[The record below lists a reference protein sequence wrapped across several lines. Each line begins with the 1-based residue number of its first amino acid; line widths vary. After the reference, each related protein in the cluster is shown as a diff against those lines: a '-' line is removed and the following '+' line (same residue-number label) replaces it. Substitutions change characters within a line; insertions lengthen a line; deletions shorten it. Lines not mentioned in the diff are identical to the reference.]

1 MLGNRWMK
9 GVRGRKAATAA
20 SAAPSGAPGEHHDGA
35 AVSEATWS
43 ELQQA
48 VSTVPGGKYLLA
60 LASYPLPVRRRLLR
74 IGWRLSLSRRAD
86 AGFGLE
92 PLLERYL
99 RVGSAEARRLS
110 LEHDFHDLLQIL
122 EWLASV
128 RRTKQQLI
136 RDAHFIRMADE
147 RMIKQLAEGGGNVI
161 LASMHMG
168 IFPIAISFVLWK
180 YFRGRRL
187 LILRAREDRLQNNMA
202 MGRLSEIASE
212 IFILNT
218 RNEHE
223 FMDAMRFARK
233 GAVVVSM
240 IDLPASYGNPSE
252 VSLFHYPA
260 RIAMG
265 LDAMA
270 RMLNAVVVP
279 MTTLSSVSGDQIL
292 FGQPF
297 EVWQNSELDRSL
309 LATALSK
316 QMEQFISLDPP
327 QWHMWTRLDE
337 FFSREAPRA
346 EASHNTAPPAE
357 GRQNESAA

>member
-1 MLGNRWMK
+1 MNGT
-9 GVRGRKAATAA
+9 RGRKAAPAA
-20 SAAPSGAPGEHHDGA
+20 SAGPSDEPQEQYNVPAISDG
-35 AVSEATWS
+35 TWS
-43 ELQQA
+43 GLQEA
-48 VSTVPGGKYLLA
+48 VGAVPGGKLLLA

-74 IGWRLSLSRRAD
+74 IGWRLSLPRRPD

-92 PLLERYL
+92 PRLERYL

-128 RRTKQQLI
+128 RRTKQQLVK
-136 RDAHFIRMADE
+136 DADFIRLPDD
-147 RMIKQLAEGGGNVI
+147 RMIKQLADGGGNVI

-168 IFPIAISFVLWK
+168 VFPIAISFVLWK
-180 YFRGRRL
+180 FFRGRRL
-187 LILRAREDRLQNNMA
+187 LILRAREDRLQNNIA
-202 MGRLSEIASE
+202 MNRLGEIASE

-218 RNEHE
+218 KNESE

-279 MTTLSSVSGDQIL
+279 MTTLSSVSGDRIL

-297 EVWQNSELDRSL
+297 EVWQNSEVDRSM
-309 LATALSK
+309 LAAALSR
-316 QMEQFISLDPP
+316 QMEQFINLDPP

-337 FFSREAPRA
+337 FFVKESPRT
-346 EASHNTAPPAE
+346 EASHNIAPE